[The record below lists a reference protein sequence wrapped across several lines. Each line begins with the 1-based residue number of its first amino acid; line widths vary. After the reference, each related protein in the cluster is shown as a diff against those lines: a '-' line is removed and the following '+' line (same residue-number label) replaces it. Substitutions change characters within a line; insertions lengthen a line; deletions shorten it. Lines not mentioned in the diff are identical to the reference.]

1 MLDIQ
6 YIKQH
11 TQKVKDA
18 AKNKNREVDIDR
30 ILSLEEQKVGLMQK
44 IQKLREERND
54 ISSKHPPSADDIA
67 RGKNIKNELKKF
79 EGELKIIDEEYTNL
93 MLYVPNV
100 PFDEVPVG
108 KDESANVELK
118 KWGEPTTFDFE
129 PKDHITL
136 GKELDIFDLERG
148 SKISG
153 FRGYFL
159 KNQGAILH
167 MALMMYTLRK
177 LTEKGFTPFVAPTV
191 VKSFTLFGSGHFPW
205 GSEQDVYGL
214 NDEGSHL
221 AGTAEIPIT
230 AYHSGETLDEAD
242 LPKKYVGF
250 SPCYRRE
257 AGAYGKDTK
266 GLYRVHEFWK
276 IEQVVIGKND
286 FNEARKVHEEL
297 QKNAEEILQEL
308 NLPYRQLLMCTG
320 DMGEPQHK
328 KYDIETWMPSRKAY
342 GETHSNSIMGEFQ
355 ARRLNMKYK
364 TKDGKTKYCFTY
376 NNTAIASP
384 RILIALIENYQQKDG
399 SVKIPPVLVPF
410 TGFDV
415 IKK

>member
-6 YIKQH
+6 YIKDH

-18 AKNKNREVDIDR
+18 AKNKNREVDIDKLLKLHDER
-30 ILSLEEQKVGLMQK
+30 LNFIQK
-44 IQKLREERND
+44 IQILREERNK
-54 ISSKHPPSADDIA
+54 ISSKRPPSPEDVE
-67 RGKNIKNELKKF
+67 RGKNIKNELK
-79 EGELKIIDEEYTNL
+79 ELESNLKNVEEEFNKL

-108 KDESANVELK
+108 KDESANVQVK

-129 PKDHITL
+129 PKDHIAL
-136 GKELDIFDLERG
+136 GTELDIFDLNRG

-167 MALMMYTLRK
+167 MALMMYALRK

-205 GSEQDVYGL
+205 GGEQDVYGL
-214 NDEGSHL
+214 NDEGTHL

-230 AYHSGETLDEAD
+230 AYHSGETLNEED

-276 IEQVVIGKND
+276 IEQVIIGKND
-286 FNEARKVHEEL
+286 FDEARKVHEEL

-328 KYDIETWMPSRKAY
+328 KYDIETWMPSRHAY

-364 TKDGKTKYCFTY
+364 TKEGKTKYCFTY
-376 NNTAIASP
+376 NNTAVASP
-384 RILIALIENYQQKDG
+384 RILIALIENYQQKDR

>member
-6 YIKQH
+6 YIKDN

-18 AKNKNREVDIDR
+18 AKNKNREVDIDKLLKLHDER
-30 ILSLEEQKVGLMQK
+30 LNFIQK
-44 IQKLREERND
+44 IQILREERNE
-54 ISSKHPPSADDIA
+54 ISSKRPPSPEDIE
-67 RGKNIKNELKKF
+67 RGKNIKNELK
-79 EGELKIIDEEYTNL
+79 ELESNLKNIEEELNKL

-108 KDESANVELK
+108 KDESANVEVK
-118 KWGEPTTFDFE
+118 KWGEPTKFDFE

-136 GKELDIFDLERG
+136 GKELDIFDLDRG

-205 GSEQDVYGL
+205 GGEQDVYGL
-214 NDEGSHL
+214 NDEGTHL

-230 AYHSGETLDEAD
+230 AYHSGETLNEED

-276 IEQVVIGKND
+276 IEQVIIGKND
-286 FNEARKVHEEL
+286 FDEARSVHEEL

-328 KYDIETWMPSRKAY
+328 KYDIETWMPSRNAY

-364 TKDGKTKYCFTY
+364 TKEGKIKYCFTY

-399 SVKIPPVLVPF
+399 SIKIPEVLVPF